1 MYVYRKEGLPIKVW
15 STKGSMEDGAL
26 QQIENA
32 ADLPF
37 AYHHAALMP
46 DGHLGYGAPIGGVLA
61 ARGVVVPNFVGV
73 DIGCGML
80 ACCTNL
86 GDIDTEIV
94 KRIMGDIRA
103 LIPTGFSHH
112 SRAQDISLMPPLDH
126 GPQTGVVNAQ
136 SESALKQLG
145 TLGGGNH
152 FIEIQHGSN
161 NLVWFMIHSGS
172 RNIGL
177 KVAKHHNDLAKKLNA
192 QWYSSVPVKHDLAF
206 LPLGTREGAAYMAEM
221 GYCLDFARASRKLMA
236 ERVREALDNHTR
248 CVFADDIDVHH
259 NYAQMEHHF
268 GKNVMVHRKGATS
281 AREGETGIIP
291 GSQGTASYIVE
302 GLGNPESFTSCS
314 HGAGRKMS
322 RTRAETE
329 LNLEE
334 EIAKLDAQGIVHG
347 IRHQGDLDEAAG
359 AYKAIE
365 TVMAEQADLVKIVTK
380 LTPLGVIKAQ
390 SNRRRKKKRGA

>member
-1 MYVYRKEGLPIKVW
+1 MAQAQNI
-15 STKGSMEDGAL
+15 SA
-26 QQIENA
+26 
-32 ADLPF
+32 LPF
-37 AYHHAALMP
+37 LHRHVALMP
-46 DGHLGYGAPIGGVLA
+46 DCHTGFGAPIGGVAGLK
-61 ARGVVVPNFVGV
+61 GVVCPAFVGV

-80 ACCTNL
+80 ACRTNL

-94 KRIMGDIRA
+94 KRIMGDIRK
-103 LIPTGFSHH
+103 LVPTGFTHH
-112 SRAQDISLMPPLDH
+112 AKAQDESLMPDYESDDMD
-126 GPQTGVVNAQ
+126 VVGEQYA
-136 SESALKQLG
+136 SALKQLG

-152 FIEIQHGSN
+152 FIEIQHGSD

-177 KVAKHHNDLAKKLNA
+177 KVAKYHNDLAKKLNKR
-192 QWYSSVPVKHDLAF
+192 WHTSVPARHDLAF
-206 LPLGTREGAAYMAEM
+206 LPLGMPEGAAYMNEM
-221 GYCLDFARASRKLMA
+221 RYCLDFARASRKLMA
-236 ERVREALDNHTR
+236 ERVREAFSNHTR
-248 CVFADDIDVHH
+248 CVFSDDIDVHH
-259 NYAQMEHHF
+259 NYAQIEHHF
-268 GKNVMVHRKGATS
+268 GQNVMVHRKGATS
-281 AREGETGIIP
+281 AREGEAGIIP

-322 RTRAETE
+322 RTRAEAE

-359 AYKAIE
+359 AYKCIE
-365 TVMAEQADLVKIVTK
+365 TVMAEQEDLVKVVVK

-390 SNRRRKKKRGA
+390 SNRKRRKKKR